1 MYWIIP
7 VVTFV
12 LGFLVYHWILGS
24 AGFFGNLAANAVE
37 KRLDKTVD
45 KILGKE
51 KKKQLTKY
59 ERLRLRRKERENE

>member
-7 VVTFV
+7 IVTFV
-12 LGFLVYHWILGS
+12 LGMLLYHWLLGN

-37 KRLDKTVD
+37 KRLDKTV
-45 KILGKE
+45 KRVLGKE

-59 ERLRLRRKERENE
+59 ERLRLRRKEK